1 MAKNNKANNGKLED
15 HMEGYIAD
23 AESLK
28 RTFIK
33 SLSTYLKIS
42 MSDLAP
48 KKNGPEDKSAPQIAG
63 QAVPAPV
70 KKQKILIEES
80 EVQVPLKSSSR
91 DLSLLSSSSSS
102 SSSSGSSSNLLKLKT
117 TSSSSSTAA
126 ATATTAGAGVSTIA
140 PSVIE
145 KKAAKYCRETFRD
158 LLSQV
163 RMLFI
168 PSPTLT
174 LCYNILPC
182 LVLIYFYYYRTIA
195 TN

>member
-1 MAKNNKANNGKLED
+1 VAKNNKANNGKLED

-42 MSDLAP
+42 MSDLAH
-48 KKNGPEDKSAPQIAG
+48 KKNGSEDKFAPQIAG

-70 KKQKILIEES
+70 KKQKILVEES
-80 EVQVPLKSSSR
+80 EVQVPLKSNSR
-91 DLSLLSSSSSS
+91 DFSLLSSS

-126 ATATTAGAGVSTIA
+126 ATATTATAGAGVSTIA
-140 PSVIE
+140 LSVIE

-163 RMLFI
+163 RTLII
-168 PSPTLT
+168 PLPTLI
-174 LCYNILPC
+174 LCYDILPY
-182 LVLIYFYYYRTIA
+182 LVIIYFYKYRTIA
-195 TN
+195 IN

>member
-1 MAKNNKANNGKLED
+1 MAKNNKANNGKLEE

-48 KKNGPEDKSAPQIAG
+48 KKNGPEDKIATQIAV
-63 QAVPAPV
+63 QAVPAPA

-80 EVQVPLKSSSR
+80 EVQVPLKSNPR
-91 DLSLLSSSSSS
+91 DASLLS
-102 SSSSGSSSNLLKLKT
+102 SSSSGSSSNLLKFKT
-117 TSSSSSTAA
+117 SSSSSSTAA
-126 ATATTAGAGVSTIA
+126 VTATTAGASAGAGAGVSNIV

-163 RMLFI
+163 RMLSIQLPF
-168 PSPTLT
+168 LVFC
-174 LCYNILPC
+174 LVILPY
-182 LVLIYFYYYRTIA
+182 VFIYSCYSLTISLD
-195 TN
+195 

>member
-1 MAKNNKANNGKLED
+1 VAKNNKANNGKLED

-48 KKNGPEDKSAPQIAG
+48 KKNGPEDKLAPQIAVH
-63 QAVPAPV
+63 AVPAPV

-80 EVQVPLKSSSR
+80 EVQVPLKSNSR
-91 DLSLLSSSSSS
+91 DLSSLSSS

-163 RMLFI
+163 RMLFT
-168 PSPTLT
+168 PSPFV
-174 LCYNILPC
+174 I
-182 LVLIYFYYYRTIA
+182 
-195 TN
+195 

>member
-1 MAKNNKANNGKLED
+1 MAKNNKANNGKLEE

-48 KKNGPEDKSAPQIAG
+48 KKNGPEDKFAPQIAV
-63 QAVPAPV
+63 QAVPAPA
-70 KKQKILIEES
+70 KKQKIVNEES
-80 EVQVPLKSSSR
+80 EVQVPLKSISR
-91 DLSLLSSSSSS
+91 DASLLSSSG
-102 SSSSGSSSNLLKLKT
+102 SSGSSSNLLKLKT
-117 TSSSSSTAA
+117 SSSFSSTAS
-126 ATATTAGAGVSTIA
+126 ATAITAGASAGAGVSNIA
-140 PSVIE
+140 PGVIE

-168 PSPTLT
+168 PLSFLD
-174 LCYNILPC
+174 LCY
-182 LVLIYFYYYRTIA
+182 VLFRMFSSKFAA
-195 TN
+195 TKPYL